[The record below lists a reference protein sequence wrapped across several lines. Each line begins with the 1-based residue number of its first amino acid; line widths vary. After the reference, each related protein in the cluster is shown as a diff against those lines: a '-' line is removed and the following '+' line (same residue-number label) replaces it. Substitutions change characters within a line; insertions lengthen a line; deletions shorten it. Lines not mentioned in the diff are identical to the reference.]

1 MDPQMT
7 LPTRM
12 AFFLGGGA
20 MQSKGHFS
28 LCVFPGR
35 GRGVG
40 GLGFVLRG
48 ADVLTAALALA
59 ITSQQPVPLLHP
71 KGP

>member
-1 MDPQMT
+1 MLGSANDAPHTDGFLSGGRRHAEQRPLLIVC
-7 LPTRM
+7 LP
-12 AFFLGGGA
+12 
-20 MQSKGHFS
+20 
-28 LCVFPGR
+28 

-40 GLGFVLRG
+40 GPGFVLRG